1 MVDISEGTIVVLR
14 ASEDWP
20 EHLFRVDYVF
30 DDCVGGY
37 SLTGPFA
44 GEYGEPL
51 VEDILSVHD
60 LGGLNGSSD

>member
-1 MVDISEGTIVVLR
+1 MTDFQPGDTVVIR

-20 EHLFRVDYVF
+20 EHLFRIDYVF

-44 GEYGEPL
+44 GEYGEPDFDL
-51 VEDILSVHD
+51 VLRVATTEEED
-60 LGGLNGSSD
+60 